1 MVFVEKSNAENLT
14 ESDKITKNGKQVEK
28 LSVCSVM
35 KDNVCDIITKL
46 ESEMPMI
53 FQGYSDLY
61 SKYLQS
67 QRDLFG
73 VCHLAEKQYFDKFEM
88 DPNVLKAFDDYFKS
102 INNVS
107 KYQIDVFQDALK
119 YYFKTNLSSADS
131 SDKYIHSMMNLYA
144 KTLSQYT
151 QK

>member
-1 MVFVEKSNAENLT
+1 VEKSNAENLIK
-14 ESDKITKNGKQVEK
+14 SDEKTKNEK

-35 KDNVCDIITKL
+35 KDNVCEIITKL
-46 ESEMPMI
+46 ESETPMI
-53 FQGYSDLY
+53 FQVYSDVY
-61 SKYLQS
+61 SNYLHS

-73 VCHLAEKQYFDKFEM
+73 VCHIAEKQYFDKFEI
-88 DPNVLKAFDDYFKS
+88 DPKVLKAFDDYFKS

-107 KYQIDVFQDALK
+107 KYQIDIFQDFLK
-119 YYFKTNLSSADS
+119 YYFKTHLSLSDS

-151 QK
+151 QKLNCI

>member
-1 MVFVEKSNAENLT
+1 VEKSNAENLT
-14 ESDKITKNGKQVEK
+14 ESDEITKNGKQVQK

-35 KDNVCDIITKL
+35 KDNVCNIITKL

-73 VCHLAEKQYFDKFEM
+73 VCYLAEKQYFDKFEM
-88 DPNVLKAFDDYFKS
+88 DPNVLKTFDDYFKS

-119 YYFKTNLSSADS
+119 YYFKTHLSSADS